1 MKLPLGCSV
10 SCRVHGRDWRREE
23 GPADCCVTGSGGG
36 VNDVSEWKKVLI
48 NGRHGCL
55 KLKIYNWSPKC
66 TITVRWIASG
76 VTVDKVME
84 DDIARVMICRE
95 HVYTHRELLPI

>member
-36 VNDVSEWKKVLI
+36 VNDVSEWKKVL
-48 NGRHGCL
+48 
-55 KLKIYNWSPKC
+55 YNWSPKC

-95 HVYTHRELLPI
+95 HVFTHRELLPI